1 MVSLRLQQR
10 ECPCPA
16 RAAADT
22 QAGPAEGAGVTVS
35 YGGVTF
41 RLRED
46 AYRLRGFAY
55 TCLFCG
61 RNART
66 TTAQSRDDAMRRHAA
81 RPDHAG
87 AL

>member
-1 MVSLRLQQR
+1 MADGAWTVISINGVS
-10 ECPCPA
+10 
-16 RAAADT
+16 
-22 QAGPAEGAGVTVS
+22 
-35 YGGVTF
+35 F

-46 AYRLRGFAY
+46 AYRLRGYAY

-66 TTAQSRDDAMRRHAA
+66 TTAQSRDEAMRRHAA

-87 AL
+87 VA